1 MASIACTLLAFYLI
15 INSTLLIFIQQW
27 LWMCGFSFSFSDES
41 SRVILNVVS
50 CPLGFH
56 SSLVIEDTDSCELSI
71 SLHLA
76 TYDSLTQVQ
85 SVCNDE

>member
-56 SSLVIEDTDSCELSI
+56 SSLVIEDTSVVLVRACNFSF
-71 SLHLA
+71 SFSFSNLA
-76 TYDSLTQVQ
+76 Q
-85 SVCNDE
+85 